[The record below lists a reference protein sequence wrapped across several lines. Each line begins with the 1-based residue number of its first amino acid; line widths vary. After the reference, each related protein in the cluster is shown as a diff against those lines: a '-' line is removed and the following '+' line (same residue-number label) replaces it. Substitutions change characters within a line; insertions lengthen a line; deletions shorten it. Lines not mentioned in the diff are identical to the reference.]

1 MNEIKK
7 VTLTAVYRNTTDKA
21 GNPLKSAKGIPYTK
35 LSFKCKEYGDKY
47 VGGFGNKANESWKQ
61 GDTVEV
67 IIKENGQYLN
77 FEMPKEVDMATERIT
92 KLEARVTTLDL
103 SLERRVRELF
113 SELKSDLVL
122 ELTGKFQ
129 TTKDYERSQEPH
141 PILQSSNPLDGVA
154 PDEDVPF

>member
-47 VGGFGNKANESWKQ
+47 VGGFGNKANEGWKQ
-61 GDTVEV
+61 GDIVEV
-67 IIKENGQYLN
+67 IIKQNGDYLN
-77 FEMPKEVDMATERIT
+77 FEMPKEVDVATERIS
-92 KLEARVTTLDL
+92 KLEARVTTIDL

-113 SELKSDLVL
+113 AELKSDLVL

-129 TTKDYERSQEPH
+129 TTKDFNEMQKPH
-141 PILQSSNPLDGVA
+141 PILQSSNPLDGV
-154 PDEDVPF
+154 PPEDQSPF

>member
-7 VTLTAVYRNTTDKA
+7 VTLTAVYRNDKDKQ
-21 GNPLKSAKGIPYTK
+21 GNPFKSKKGFPYTK

-47 VGGFGNKANESWKQ
+47 VGGFGNKDNEGWKV

-67 IIKENGQYLN
+67 IVKQNGEYLN
-77 FEMPKEVDMATERIT
+77 FDMPKVEDVQTERIA

-113 SELKSDLVL
+113 AELKSDLVL

-129 TTKDYERSQEPH
+129 TTKDFNEMQKPH
-141 PILQSSNPLDGVA
+141 PILQSSNPLDGV
-154 PDEDVPF
+154 PPEDQPPF